1 MNGNTLL
8 DIYDFMFPGG
18 FRVDDLI
25 YFIILLLFESGI
37 TLAFCFIAAKPKTI
51 RKKYILVSL
60 AETLALCV
68 TIFFGYY
75 WIVFFVYLAAAF
87 ATECLIL
94 KKDMTL
100 RRISVCYIIK
110 ELVLILGAF
119 FFDWVINYIFVILTV
134 G

>member
-1 MNGNTLL
+1 MDGNTLL
-8 DIYDFMFPGG
+8 DFYDFMFPGG
-18 FRVDDLI
+18 FRIDDLI

-60 AETLALCV
+60 VETLALCM
-68 TIFFGYY
+68 TIFLGYY
-75 WIVFFVYLAAAF
+75 WSIFFVYLAAAF
-87 ATECLIL
+87 VAEYLIL
-94 KKDMTL
+94 RKDMTL
-100 RRISVCYIIK
+100 KRMSVCYIIK